1 MKEAAGLF
9 LRGVSQPTRLPR
21 KGVTKRWRR
30 SHTADARTS
39 PPNTSSV
46 RSGRAERAV
55 GGRHFQ
61 VIKLLGAQPAPWR
74 RVRLEAVLTNQCIDI
89 DRVEL
94 KDEALWTAG
103 WQQIVTD
110 SSDEA

>member
-1 MKEAAGLF
+1 MA
-9 LRGVSQPTRLPR
+9 
-21 KGVTKRWRR
+21 TKSHRR
-30 SHTADARTS
+30 RPYVPSKHLLGTQWT
-39 PPNTSSV
+39 
-46 RSGRAERAV
+46 RAEQAV

-61 VIKLLGAQPAPWR
+61 VIKLLAAQPAPWR

-89 DRVEL
+89 DRDEL

-110 SSDEA
+110 SGDEA